1 MDSRNIAK
9 EIAEIAKDYDYQQP
23 PGLLI
28 KIQEIIT
35 SIIRAIHDLLSLIE
49 LPQTGSSD
57 TKVVGDLLQA
67 VVIVVAVLAAAVVA
81 IVIVRQLKQIET
93 QRKLARGELIVSE
106 SELDSK
112 GWRSFAAQ
120 LLKENATKE
129 ACRAI
134 YMSCLRLLDEDKIA
148 VFAPTKTNYEY
159 FYTLKQKP
167 SIAQH
172 FRPLVDTVEL
182 IWFGNK
188 EAEESDYIACL
199 NLLDKIE
206 KAAAQIE
213 VASPLL
219 DKSQ

>member
-67 VVIVVAVLAAAVVA
+67 VVIIVAVLAAAVVA

>member
-9 EIAEIAKDYDYQQP
+9 EIAEVAKDYDYQQP

-57 TKVVGDLLQA
+57 TKLVGDLLQTL
-67 VVIVVAVLAAAVVA
+67 VLIVAVIAAAVVT
-81 IVIVRQLKQIET
+81 IVIVRRLKQIET
-93 QRKLARGELIVSE
+93 ERLAGGQLIVRE

-112 GWRSFAAQ
+112 GWRSLATQ
-120 LLKENATKE
+120 LLEENSTKE

-159 FYTLKQKP
+159 FYALKQKP
-167 SIAQH
+167 SIAQY

-188 EAEESDYIACL
+188 EAEKSDYTDCL
-199 NLLDKIE
+199 NLLDEIE
-206 KAAAQIE
+206 KAAAQIK
-213 VASPLL
+213 VPPYPA
-219 DKSQ
+219 DKDR

>member
-9 EIAEIAKDYDYQQP
+9 EIAEVAKDYDYQQP

-28 KIQEIIT
+28 KVQEIIT

-57 TKVVGDLLQA
+57 TKLVGDLLQTL
-67 VVIVVAVLAAAVVA
+67 VVIVAVIALAVVA
-81 IVIVRQLKQIET
+81 IVILRRIKQIES
-93 QRKLARGELIVSE
+93 QKKLAGGELIVRE
-106 SELDSK
+106 SELDSI
-112 GWRSFAAQ
+112 GWRNFAAQ

-129 ACRAI
+129 ACRAL
-134 YMSCLRLLDEDKIA
+134 YMSCLHLLDEDEIA

-167 SIAQH
+167 SIPQH

-188 EAEESDYIACL
+188 DAEESDYNDCL
-199 NLLDKIE
+199 DLLCKIE
-206 KAAAQIE
+206 KAVAQIKTATQLAE
-213 VASPLL
+213 KRL
-219 DKSQ
+219 

>member
-213 VASPLL
+213 VAPHLL
-219 DKSQ
+219 DKS

>member
-28 KIQEIIT
+28 KIQEIVT
-35 SIIRAIHDLLSLIE
+35 SIIRAIHDLLRLIE

-57 TKVVGDLLQA
+57 TKLVGDLLQTL
-67 VVIVVAVLAAAVVA
+67 VLIVAVLAAVVVA
-81 IVIVRQLKQIET
+81 IVIVRQLKQAKT
-93 QRKLARGELIVSE
+93 QRLAGGELIVRE
-106 SELDSK
+106 SELDSS
-112 GWRSFAAQ
+112 GWRSFAGQ
-120 LLKENATKE
+120 LLKENSTKE

-167 SIAQH
+167 TIAQH

-188 EAEESDYIACL
+188 EAEERDYIDCL

-206 KAAAQIE
+206 KAAAQIK
-213 VASPLL
+213 VDPDLV
-219 DKSQ
+219 DKSR

>member
-35 SIIRAIHDLLSLIE
+35 SIIRAIHDILSLIE

-57 TKVVGDLLQA
+57 TKLVGDLLQTL
-67 VVIVVAVLAAAVVA
+67 VVLVAVLALAVVA
-81 IVIVRQLKQIET
+81 IVILRRIKQIES
-93 QRKLARGELIVSE
+93 QKKLAGGELIVRE
-106 SELDSK
+106 SELDSR

-120 LLKENATKE
+120 LFKENATKE
-129 ACRAI
+129 ACRAL
-134 YMSCLRLLDEDKIA
+134 YMSCLHLLDEDEIA

-167 SIAQH
+167 SIAQN

-188 EAEESDYIACL
+188 DAEESDYNDCL
-199 NLLDKIE
+199 DLLSKIE
-206 KAAAQIE
+206 NAAAQIKTAPQLAE
-213 VASPLL
+213 KRL
-219 DKSQ
+219 